1 MPKKAKPKGTL
12 AQLIA
17 FYERMDK
24 QDKEIIGAIAL
35 LVFFVIFAAVLANPI
50 PFLIGVSV
58 AGVLVFLG
66 YLKIRTDLAPEHILA
81 FGAVAVALITI
92 SGITLK
98 AIDPYAGTG
107 LIVSLV
113 GGGAIAEV
121 IKAKK
126 KQNSG
131 DS

>member
-1 MPKKAKPKGTL
+1 
-12 AQLIA
+12 
-17 FYERMDK
+17 MDK
-24 QDKEIIGAIAL
+24 QDKEIVGAIAL

-58 AGVLVFLG
+58 AGILVFLG
-66 YLKIRTDLAPEHILA
+66 YLKIKTDLAPEHILA

-92 SGITLK
+92 GGITLK

-121 IKAKK
+121 IKAKRENK
-126 KQNSG
+126 ETP
-131 DS
+131 